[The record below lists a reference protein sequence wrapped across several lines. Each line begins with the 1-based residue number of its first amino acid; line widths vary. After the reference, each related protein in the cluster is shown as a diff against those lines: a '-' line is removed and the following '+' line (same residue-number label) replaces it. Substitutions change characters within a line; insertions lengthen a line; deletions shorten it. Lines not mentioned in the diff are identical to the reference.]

1 MIHGTIDI
9 VMYDEEFEPTYMVEE
24 YETIGSL
31 MKAVRWMY
39 SR

>member
-1 MIHGTIDI
+1 MIHGTFDV
-9 VMYDEEFEPTYMVEE
+9 VMDNEEFKPAYMVEE